1 MKFLV
6 ILISLAIN
14 YLWLKDF
21 DRFDDS
27 WFFRLRRL
35 IEATFSRLEISA
47 KISWLM
53 PVASIYVLML
63 LSLLMVL
70 QIVDGTLYGVVT
82 MLIHIWVLLVAL
94 DRTQPGKLA
103 NEFLS
108 RWRRGDLQ
116 GTLLLLQEQGLCAK
130 ERAFRSDPE
139 IYVCFK
145 EQLIYRCFEKMFIMI
160 FSYLLAGAVGV
171 LFAYVSY
178 QLRDS
183 HDEHQNEKQVNLIA
197 GMIFILEW
205 IPVRLLALT
214 FCLVGNFVL
223 CFDQLKPRFLD
234 FTQRSNSAD
243 LYAYA
248 SCALSGMS
256 GSGGTEGVSL
266 SAQIDPTATDV
277 ESERL
282 VQAGELQALQAL
294 LERSQAIWLVV
305 LAIFTLLGL
314 QVV

>member
-6 ILISLAIN
+6 ILISLTIN

-35 IEATFSRLEISA
+35 IEATFFRLESRA
-47 KISWLM
+47 KISWLV
-53 PVASIYVLML
+53 PVASIYALML

-70 QIVDGTLYGVVT
+70 QIVSGTFYGFVT

-108 RWRRGDLQ
+108 RWRRGDSQ
-116 GTLLLLQEQGLCAK
+116 GTLLFLQEQGLCAK
-130 ERAFRSDPE
+130 EGVLRSDHE
-139 IYVCFK
+139 IYACFK
-145 EQLIYRCFEKMFIMI
+145 EQLTYRCFEKMFIMI
-160 FSYLLAGAVGV
+160 FSYLLAGAFGV

-183 HDEHQNEKQVNLIA
+183 HDAHQNEKQVNLIA
-197 GMIFILEW
+197 GMISILEW

-223 CFDQLKPRFLD
+223 CFDQLRPRFLD
-234 FTQRSNSAD
+234 FSQRSNSAD
-243 LYAYA
+243 LYVYA

-256 GSGGTEGVSL
+256 GSGETAGVPL
-266 SAQIDPTATDV
+266 STHIDPSDA

-282 VQAGELQALQAL
+282 AQAAEVQALQAL
-294 LERSQAIWLVV
+294 LERGQAIWLVV
-305 LAIFTLLGL
+305 LALFTLLGL

>member
-6 ILISLAIN
+6 ILISLTIN

-21 DRFDDS
+21 DRFDDT

-35 IEATFSRLEISA
+35 IEAAFFRLEIRA

-53 PVASIYVLML
+53 PVASIYALML
-63 LSLLMVL
+63 LSLLIVL
-70 QIVDGTLYGVVT
+70 QIVGGTFYGFIT

-116 GTLLLLQEQGLCAK
+116 GTLLFLQEQGLFAK
-130 ERAFRSDPE
+130 ERVSRSGPE
-139 IYVCFK
+139 IYASFK
-145 EQLIYRCFEKMFIMI
+145 EHLIYRCFEKMFIMI

-183 HDEHQNEKQVNLIA
+183 HDEHQNEKQVNFIA
-197 GMIFILEW
+197 GIIFILEW

-243 LYAYA
+243 LHVYA

-256 GSGGTEGVSL
+256 VSGETAGVPF

-282 VQAGELQALQAL
+282 AQAGELQALQAL

-314 QVV
+314 QIV

>member
-1 MKFLV
+1 
-6 ILISLAIN
+6 
-14 YLWLKDF
+14 
-21 DRFDDS
+21 
-27 WFFRLRRL
+27 
-35 IEATFSRLEISA
+35 
-47 KISWLM
+47 M
-53 PVASIYVLML
+53 PVASIYALML
-63 LSLLMVL
+63 LSLLIVL
-70 QIVDGTLYGVVT
+70 QIVGGTFYGFIT

-116 GTLLLLQEQGLCAK
+116 GTLLFLQEQGLFAK
-130 ERAFRSDPE
+130 ERASRSGPE
-139 IYVCFK
+139 IYACFK

-197 GMIFILEW
+197 GIIFILEW

-243 LYAYA
+243 LHVYA

-256 GSGGTEGVSL
+256 VFGETAGVPL

-282 VQAGELQALQAL
+282 AQAGELQALQAL

-314 QVV
+314 QIV

>member
-6 ILISLAIN
+6 ILISLTIN

-35 IEATFSRLEISA
+35 IEATFFRLESRA
-47 KISWLM
+47 KISWLV
-53 PVASIYVLML
+53 PVASIYALML

-70 QIVDGTLYGVVT
+70 QIVSGTFYGFVT

-108 RWRRGDLQ
+108 RWRRGDSQ
-116 GTLLLLQEQGLCAK
+116 GTLLFLQEQGLCAK
-130 ERAFRSDPE
+130 EGVLRSDHE
-139 IYVCFK
+139 IYACFK
-145 EQLIYRCFEKMFIMI
+145 EQLTYRCFEKMFIMI
-160 FSYLLAGAVGV
+160 FSYLLAGAFGV

-183 HDEHQNEKQVNLIA
+183 HDARQNEKQVNLIA
-197 GMIFILEW
+197 GMISILEW

-223 CFDQLKPRFLD
+223 CFDQLRPRFLD
-234 FTQRSNSAD
+234 FSQRSNSAD
-243 LYAYA
+243 LYVYA

-256 GSGGTEGVSL
+256 ESGETAGVPL
-266 SAQIDPTATDV
+266 STHIDPSDA

-282 VQAGELQALQAL
+282 AQAAEVQALQAL
-294 LERSQAIWLVV
+294 LERGQAIWLVV
-305 LAIFTLLGL
+305 LALFTLLGL

>member
-35 IEATFSRLEISA
+35 IEATFFRLEISA

-53 PVASIYVLML
+53 PVASIYALML

-70 QIVDGTLYGVVT
+70 QIVGGTLYGVIT

-243 LYAYA
+243 LYVYA

-256 GSGGTEGVSL
+256 GSGGTAGVPL
-266 SAQIDPTATDV
+266 SAQNDPTDA

-282 VQAGELQALQAL
+282 TQAREVQALQAL

-305 LAIFTLLGL
+305 LALLTLLGL

>member
-6 ILISLAIN
+6 ILISLTIN

-35 IEATFSRLEISA
+35 IEATFLRLEISA
-47 KISWLM
+47 KSFWLV
-53 PVASIYVLML
+53 PVASIYALML
-63 LSLLMVL
+63 LSLLMLL
-70 QIVDGTLYGVVT
+70 QIVSGIFYGSVT

-103 NEFLS
+103 KEFLS
-108 RWRRGDLQ
+108 RWRRGDSQ
-116 GTLLLLQEQGLCAK
+116 DTLLFLHEQGLCAK
-130 ERAFRSDPE
+130 ERVFRSDPE
-139 IYVCFK
+139 IYAYFK
-145 EQLIYRCFEKMFIMI
+145 EQLTYRCFEKMFIMI
-160 FSYLLAGAVGV
+160 FSYLLAGAFGV

-183 HDEHQNEKQVNLIA
+183 HDALQNEKQVNLVA
-197 GMIFILEW
+197 GMISILEW

-223 CFDQLKPRFLD
+223 CFDQLRPRFLD
-234 FTQRSNSAD
+234 FSQRSNSAD
-243 LYAYA
+243 LYVYA

-256 GSGGTEGVSL
+256 GSGEIAGVPL
-266 SAQIDPTATDV
+266 SAQFDPSDG
-277 ESERL
+277 ESKRL
-282 VQAGELQALQAL
+282 AQAGEVHALQAL

-305 LAIFTLLGL
+305 LALFTLLGL
-314 QVV
+314 QIV

>member
-6 ILISLAIN
+6 ILISLSIN

-35 IEATFSRLEISA
+35 IEATTCRLESRA
-47 KISWLM
+47 KISWLV
-53 PVASIYVLML
+53 PVALIYALML

-70 QIVDGTLYGVVT
+70 QLVSGTFSGFIT

-108 RWRRGDLQ
+108 RWRRGDSQ
-116 GTLLLLQEQGLCAK
+116 GTLLFLQGQGLCAK
-130 ERAFRSDPE
+130 ERAFRSEPE
-139 IYVCFK
+139 IYACFE

-234 FTQRSNSAD
+234 FTQHSNSAD
-243 LYAYA
+243 LYVYA

-256 GSGGTEGVSL
+256 GSGETSDVPM
-266 SAQIDPTATDV
+266 SAQIDPTDA
-277 ESERL
+277 ENERL
-282 VQAGELQALQAL
+282 AQVGEVLALQAL
-294 LERSQAIWLVV
+294 LERSQTIWLVV
-305 LAIFTLLGL
+305 LALFTLLGL
-314 QVV
+314 NVV

>member
-1 MKFLV
+1 
-6 ILISLAIN
+6 
-14 YLWLKDF
+14 
-21 DRFDDS
+21 
-27 WFFRLRRL
+27 
-35 IEATFSRLEISA
+35 
-47 KISWLM
+47 
-53 PVASIYVLML
+53 
-63 LSLLMVL
+63 
-70 QIVDGTLYGVVT
+70 

-108 RWRRGDLQ
+108 RWRRGDSQ
-116 GTLLLLQEQGLCAK
+116 STLLLLQEQGLCGR

-139 IYVCFK
+139 IYACFK
-145 EQLIYRCFEKMFIMI
+145 EQLVYRCFEKMFIMI
-160 FSYLLAGAVGV
+160 FSYLLAGAFGV

-223 CFDQLKPRFLD
+223 CFDQLKPRFLN

-243 LYAYA
+243 LYLYA

-256 GSGGTEGVSL
+256 GSGEIAGVPL
-266 SAQIDPTATDV
+266 SAQIDPTDSEEGERFAQAV
-277 ESERL
+277 E
-282 VQAGELQALQAL
+282 VQALRAL
-294 LERSQAIWLVV
+294 LERSQVIWLVV
-305 LAIFTLLGL
+305 LALLTLLGL
-314 QVV
+314 KVV

>member
-6 ILISLAIN
+6 ILISLTIN

-27 WFFRLRRL
+27 GFFRLRRL
-35 IEATFSRLEISA
+35 VEATFFRLKIRA
-47 KISWLM
+47 KFSWLM
-53 PVASIYVLML
+53 PVASIYALML
-63 LSLLMVL
+63 LSLLMIL
-70 QIVDGTLYGVVT
+70 QTVGGTLYGVIT

-116 GTLLLLQEQGLCAK
+116 GTLLFLQEQGLCAK

-243 LYAYA
+243 LNVYA

-256 GSGGTEGVSL
+256 GSGGTADVPL
-266 SAQIDPTATDV
+266 SAQIDPTDA

-282 VQAGELQALQAL
+282 AQAGEVQALQAL

-305 LAIFTLLGL
+305 LALSTLLGL
-314 QVV
+314 QLV